1 MGGVD
6 RAAHTRPDSNVNER
20 VVVVGAGVAGSAA
33 AWRLAERGADVVLVD
48 RFGAGH
54 DRGASHGTSRIF
66 RHAYPNLH
74 YVRLAARALRGW
86 TALAQLTGAHVVE
99 LTGAVDHGDPAALQ
113 PLSDALAAES
123 VGSQLLD
130 PVEAGR
136 RWPGLRFDT
145 QVLWHPS
152 AGRVQADHAVTALQA
167 AAAMSGAHVHR
178 GRRVLGIE
186 PDATGVR
193 VQTDAGLLQA
203 DQVVVAAGAWTRA
216 LVADHLSYPLVRIT
230 QEQPAH
236 FALLDNRL
244 GLDWPS
250 FIHHPGAEHGG
261 PEIYGLHSSE
271 GLKVGEHGT
280 GPPVDP
286 DARVAV
292 DPALVDRLVDYVRH
306 WIPGV
311 DARSAAVLSCLYTTS
326 PDHDFVIDRVER
338 VTVAGGFS
346 GHGFK
351 FGPALGDLVAD
362 LVLDQRPAEPLFG
375 LDRFRFPATGTT
387 RR

>member
-1 MGGVD
+1 MGGVE
-6 RAAHTRPDSNVNER
+6 RAAPVRPDSGVVER

-66 RHAYPNLH
+66 RHAYANLH
-74 YVRLAARALRGW
+74 YVRLAAQALRGW
-86 TALAQLTGAHVVE
+86 AALAALTGEQVLE
-99 LTGAVDHGDPAALQ
+99 LTGAIDHGDPAALQ

-123 VGSQLLD
+123 LASELLD

-136 RWPGLRFDT
+136 RWPGMRFDT

-152 AGRVQADHAVTALQA
+152 AGRVHADRAVAALQA
-167 AAAMSGAHVHR
+167 AAAASGAQVHR
-178 GRRVLGIE
+178 ERRVLAIE

-193 VQTDAGLLQA
+193 VQTDAGLLRA
-203 DQVVVAAGAWTRA
+203 DQVVVAAGAWTSA
-216 LVADHLSYPLVRIT
+216 LVADLLGYPLVRTT

-236 FALLDNRL
+236 FALLDARV
-244 GLDWPS
+244 GQDWPG

-261 PEIYGLHSSE
+261 PEIYGLHSLD

-280 GPPVDP
+280 GPQVDP
-286 DARVAV
+286 DARVGV
-292 DPALVDRLVDYVRH
+292 DPALLDRLVDYVRH

-311 DARSAAVLSCLYTTS
+311 DARSAAVLSCLYSTT

-351 FGPALGDLVAD
+351 FGPALGDLIAD
-362 LVLDQRPAEPLFG
+362 LVLDQRLAAPLFS
-375 LDRFRFPATGTT
+375 LDRFRFPAAGTT